1 MVYKLFRLQV
11 LCFHLKTSKNLILN
25 NIPMDNI
32 DLLIWNE
39 YNIFLDVCG
48 FRYVY
53 VILQL

>member
-48 FRYVY
+48 FRNVY